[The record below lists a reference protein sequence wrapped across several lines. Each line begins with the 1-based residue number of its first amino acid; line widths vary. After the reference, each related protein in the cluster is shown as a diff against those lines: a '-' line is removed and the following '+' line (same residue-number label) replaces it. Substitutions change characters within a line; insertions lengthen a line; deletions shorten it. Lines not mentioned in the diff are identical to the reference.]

1 MKKLFTYFILFLL
14 WLLMVS
20 AVLALP
26 PIGSETTPVTT
37 HVIPRYLTE
46 GVEEAGAEN
55 IVTAVIL
62 NYRGYDTMGEVTVIF
77 CALIAVLAVIGRED
91 VKLHT
96 SKVDLV
102 GIKESVIVRSV
113 VRFLAPFIMLF
124 AVYIMLHGK
133 ESPGGGFQAG
143 AILGASIIIYTMTF
157 SYDLTLKKFFV
168 KARTFMESA
177 GPIAFFACGVIA
189 LFYGQNFL
197 TYMIPAFPF
206 ATQEAMRNLMIEV
219 IEVGIGIGGGT
230 VISSIFLAME
240 KVEK

>member
-1 MKKLFTYFILFLL
+1 MKRILTFFMLFLL

-26 PIGSETTPVTT
+26 PMGSETTPVTT
-37 HVIPRYLTE
+37 HVIPRYLE
-46 GVEEAGAEN
+46 HGVEEAGAKN

-62 NYRGYDTMGEVTVIF
+62 NYRGYDTMGEVAVIF
-77 CALIAVLAVIGRED
+77 CALISVLAVIGRED
-91 VKLHT
+91 PKLHT

-102 GIKESVIVRSV
+102 GLRESVIIKSV

-124 AVYIMLHGK
+124 AIYIMLHGK
-133 ESPGGGFQAG
+133 KSPGGGFQAG
-143 AILGASIIIYTMTF
+143 AILGASLIVYTMTF
-157 SYDLTLKKFFV
+157 GYDLILNKFSVKVRTL
-168 KARTFMESA
+168 MEGI
-177 GPIAFFACGVIA
+177 GPISFFACGVVA
-189 LFYGQNFL
+189 LFYNQKFL
-197 TYMIPAFPF
+197 TYIIPGLDP
-206 ATQEAMRNLMIEV
+206 ATQTAMRSLMIEI

>member
-1 MKKLFTYFILFLL
+1 MKRILTFFILFLL

-37 HVIPRYLTE
+37 HVIPRYLE
-46 GVEEAGAEN
+46 QGVEEAGAEN
-55 IVTAVIL
+55 IVTCVIL

-77 CALIAVLAVIGRED
+77 CALIAVLAVVGRED
-91 VKLHT
+91 PKLHT

-102 GIKESVIVRSV
+102 GIKESVIVKSV

-157 SYDLTLKKFFV
+157 SYELALSKFFV
-168 KARTFMESA
+168 KVRTLMEGA
-177 GPIAFFACGVIA
+177 GPIAFFACGVVA
-189 LFYGQNFL
+189 LFYNQNFL
-197 TYMIPAFPF
+197 TYIIPGLDPV
-206 ATQEAMRNLMIEV
+206 TQTAMRSLMIEI